1 MLFLGALLCVCFC
14 LKITADEDNEEN
26 NNFEVAEV
34 KHIDEDTKALE
45 SKQEGEREILK
56 PDLNS

>member
-1 MLFLGALLCVCFC
+1 LCVCFC